1 MGKLCIEASSGDKIA
16 TIYESLCI
24 GCGICV
30 KKCPFEAIQI
40 INLPSNLEANT
51 VHRYSLNS
59 FKDWITRFQAYLSK
73 VYTKSA

>member
-40 INLPSNLEANT
+40 INLPSNLEADT

-59 FKDWITRFQAYLSK
+59 FKDRITQFLLVHFYVSF
-73 VYTKSA
+73 